1 MLKKKIDELF
11 KIESVEQMEKQR
23 PKKSITVK
31 NNMNQISNF
40 NFNHHNL
47 INNMFPIKNDK
58 KIFTN
63 NNLIM
68 IDKSHNFEQKMQIFR
83 LAMKGLKTSW
93 TEGACTLELT
103 RDNIL
108 NQSIKQIKTLDL
120 YKVTKIY
127 KTKLT

>member
-1 MLKKKIDELF
+1 
-11 KIESVEQMEKQR
+11 
-23 PKKSITVK
+23 
-31 NNMNQISNF
+31 
-40 NFNHHNL
+40 
-47 INNMFPIKNDK
+47 MFPIKNDK